1 MRGSMRA
8 LGVFLLCVATAAG
21 IGATACTGMGSTAGS
36 GAAGRLAES
45 DVSEQAVHLLAAVAR
60 LPRLTLAVAGDV
72 MFDRGVRRVCGERG
86 SDWPLSAV
94 RPVLTAADVAFL
106 NLETSIARGG
116 ARLPG
121 KGIWFRSDPEFAQRL
136 ADAGVDVVT
145 LANNH
150 VLDYDDPA
158 FAETLSNLAAAGIA
172 ACGAGK
178 DLAQARRPAVIWAN
192 GISVAF
198 LGYSE
203 FAHIYWSVARPK
215 RFVAGAASPG
225 ITPWDREV
233 ILEDI
238 RLAKRLADHVVVSF
252 HWGDE
257 YVSMPADRQVQLAHA
272 AIDAGASVV
281 HGHHPHVLQP
291 VEVYHGGVIV
301 YSMGNFVFDQKKPRT
316 VESMIA
322 LVTFSPKAVVRAE
335 IIPARIE
342 ECRPRPLTAWAA
354 RAAIDKIS
362 LASAR
367 MGTRIVAIGERGL
380 VMGPLIKGGPI
391 ETEGF
396 RNLFP

>member
-1 MRGSMRA
+1 MRLSLRV
-8 LGVFLLCVATAAG
+8 LGVLLLCIAAVAAG
-21 IGATACTGMGSTAGS
+21 SCLG
-36 GAAGRLAES
+36 GAAGVVASSRNPEAPK
-45 DVSEQAVHLLAAVAR
+45 QAVRLLAQVAR
-60 LPRLTLAVAGDV
+60 LPRLTLAAAGDC
-72 MFDRGVRRVCGERG
+72 MFDRGVRAVCAERG
-86 SDWPLSAV
+86 REWPLSAV
-94 RPVLTAADVAFL
+94 RDIMAAADVAFL

-121 KGIWFRSDPEFAQRL
+121 KGIWFRSAPEFAQEL
-136 ADAGVDVVT
+136 ADAGIDVVT

-158 FAETLSNLAAAGIA
+158 FDETLSNLSAAGIDV
-172 ACGAGK
+172 CGGGK
-178 DLAQARRPAVIWAN
+178 NMAEARRPAVLSAN

-215 RFVAGAASPG
+215 RFVAGEASPG
-225 ITPWDREV
+225 ISPWDRGAIV
-233 ILEDI
+233 EDI
-238 RLAKRLADHVVVSF
+238 RRAKRLADHVVVSF

-291 VEVYHGGVIV
+291 VEVYHGGVIF
-301 YSMGNFVFDQKKPRT
+301 YSLGNFVFDQKKPAT

-322 LVTFSPKAVVRAE
+322 HVTFSPEAVVRAE
-335 IIPARIE
+335 IIPVRIE
-342 ECRPRPLTAWAA
+342 ECRPRPLKAWAA
-354 RAAIDKIS
+354 RAALDKIS

-367 MGTRIVAIGERGL
+367 MGARIVTIGERGL
-380 VMGPLIKGGPI
+380 VMGPIKGGPI
-391 ETEGF
+391 EAEGF
-396 RNLFP
+396 RNLLP

>member
-1 MRGSMRA
+1 MRLSLRV
-8 LGVFLLCVATAAG
+8 LGVLLLCIAAVAAG
-21 IGATACTGMGSTAGS
+21 SCLG
-36 GAAGRLAES
+36 GAAGVVASSRNPEAPK
-45 DVSEQAVHLLAAVAR
+45 QAVRLLAQVAR
-60 LPRLTLAVAGDV
+60 LPRLTLAAAGDCT
-72 MFDRGVRRVCGERG
+72 FDRGVRAVCAERG
-86 SDWPLSAV
+86 REWPLSAV
-94 RPVLTAADVAFL
+94 RDIMAAADVAFL

-121 KGIWFRSDPEFAQRL
+121 KGIWFRSAPEFAQEL
-136 ADAGVDVVT
+136 ADAGIDVVT

-158 FAETLSNLAAAGIA
+158 FDETLSNLSAAGIDV
-172 ACGAGK
+172 CGGGK
-178 DLAQARRPAVIWAN
+178 NMAEARRPAVLSAN

-215 RFVAGAASPG
+215 RFVAGEASPG
-225 ITPWDREV
+225 ISPWDRGAIV
-233 ILEDI
+233 EDI
-238 RLAKRLADHVVVSF
+238 RRAKRLADHVVVSF

-291 VEVYHGGVIV
+291 VEVYHGGVIF
-301 YSMGNFVFDQKKPRT
+301 YSLGNFVFDQKKPAT

-322 LVTFSPKAVVRAE
+322 HVTFSPEAVVRAE
-335 IIPARIE
+335 IIPVRIE
-342 ECRPRPLTAWAA
+342 ECRPRPLKAWAA
-354 RAAIDKIS
+354 RAALDKIS

-367 MGTRIVAIGERGL
+367 MGARIVTIGERGL
-380 VMGPLIKGGPI
+380 VMGPIKGGPI
-391 ETEGF
+391 EAEGF
-396 RNLFP
+396 RNLLP

>member
-1 MRGSMRA
+1 MRLSLRV
-8 LGVFLLCVATAAG
+8 LGVLLLCIAAVAAG
-21 IGATACTGMGSTAGS
+21 SCLG
-36 GAAGRLAES
+36 GAAGVVASSRNPEAPK
-45 DVSEQAVHLLAAVAR
+45 QAVRLLAQVAR
-60 LPRLTLAVAGDV
+60 LPRLTLAAAGDCT
-72 MFDRGVRRVCGERG
+72 FDRGVRAVCAERG
-86 SDWPLSAV
+86 REWPLSAV
-94 RPVLTAADVAFL
+94 RDIMAAADVAFL

-121 KGIWFRSDPEFAQRL
+121 KGIWFRSAPEFAQEL
-136 ADAGVDVVT
+136 ADAGIDVVT

-158 FAETLSNLAAAGIA
+158 FDETLSNLSAAGIDV
-172 ACGAGK
+172 CGGGK
-178 DLAQARRPAVIWAN
+178 NMAEARRPAVLSAN

-215 RFVAGAASPG
+215 RFVAGEAGPG
-225 ITPWDREV
+225 ISPWDRGAIV
-233 ILEDI
+233 EDI
-238 RLAKRLADHVVVSF
+238 RRAKRLADHVVVSF

-291 VEVYHGGVIV
+291 VEVYHGGVIF
-301 YSMGNFVFDQKKPRT
+301 YSLGNFVFDQKKPAT

-322 LVTFSPKAVVRAE
+322 HVTFSPEAVVRAE
-335 IIPARIE
+335 IIPVRIE
-342 ECRPRPLTAWAA
+342 ECRPRPLKAWAA
-354 RAAIDKIS
+354 RAALDKIS

-367 MGTRIVAIGERGL
+367 MGARIVTIGERGL
-380 VMGPLIKGGPI
+380 VMGPIKGGPI
-391 ETEGF
+391 EAEGF
-396 RNLFP
+396 RNLLP

>member
-1 MRGSMRA
+1 MRLSLRV
-8 LGVFLLCVATAAG
+8 LGVLLLCIAAVAAG
-21 IGATACTGMGSTAGS
+21 SCLG
-36 GAAGRLAES
+36 GAAGVVASSRNPEAPK
-45 DVSEQAVHLLAAVAR
+45 QAVRLLAQVAR
-60 LPRLTLAVAGDV
+60 LPRLTLAAAGDC
-72 MFDRGVRRVCGERG
+72 MFDRGVRAVCAERG
-86 SDWPLSAV
+86 REWPLSAV
-94 RPVLTAADVAFL
+94 RDIMAAADVAFL

-121 KGIWFRSDPEFAQRL
+121 KGIWFRSAPEFAQEL
-136 ADAGVDVVT
+136 ADAGIDVVT

-158 FAETLSNLAAAGIA
+158 FDETLSNLSAAGIDV
-172 ACGAGK
+172 CGGGK
-178 DLAQARRPAVIWAN
+178 NMAEARRPAVLSAN

-215 RFVAGAASPG
+215 RFVAGEAGPG
-225 ITPWDREV
+225 ISPWDREAIV
-233 ILEDI
+233 EDI
-238 RLAKRLADHVVVSF
+238 RRAKRLADHVVVSF

-291 VEVYHGGVIV
+291 VEVYHGGVIF
-301 YSMGNFVFDQKKPRT
+301 YSLGNFVFDQKKPAT

-322 LVTFSPKAVVRAE
+322 HVTFSPEAVVRAE
-335 IIPARIE
+335 IIPVRIE
-342 ECRPRPLTAWAA
+342 ECRPRPLKAWAA
-354 RAAIDKIS
+354 RAALDKIS

-367 MGTRIVAIGERGL
+367 MGARIVTIGERGL
-380 VMGPLIKGGPI
+380 VMGPIKGGPI
-391 ETEGF
+391 EAEGF
-396 RNLFP
+396 RNLLP

>member
-1 MRGSMRA
+1 MRGSLRA
-8 LGVFLLCVATAAG
+8 LGVSLLCIAAFAMGGCFGGATGAAG
-21 IGATACTGMGSTAGS
+21 AGS
-36 GAAGRLAES
+36 GKLEL
-45 DVSEQAVHLLAAVAR
+45 SEQALRLLAEVAR
-60 LPRLTLAVAGDV
+60 QPRLTLAAAGDC
-72 MFDRGVRRVCGERG
+72 MFDRGVRRICDERG
-86 SDWPLSAV
+86 REWPLSAV
-94 RPVLTAADVAFL
+94 RDTLRAADVAFL

-121 KGIWFRSDPEFAQRL
+121 KGIWFRSAPEFAQEL
-136 ADAGVDVVT
+136 ANAGIDVVT

-158 FAETLSNLAAAGIA
+158 FAETLSNLAEAGVA
-172 ACGAGK
+172 VCGGGRDMAE
-178 DLAQARRPAVIWAN
+178 ARRPAVLSAN

-215 RFVAGAASPG
+215 RFAAGEASPG
-225 ITPWDREV
+225 ISPWDREA
-233 ILEDI
+233 IIEDI
-238 RLAKRLADHVVVSF
+238 RRAKRVADHVVVSF

-257 YVSMPADRQVQLAHA
+257 YMSMPAERQVSLAHA

-291 VEVYHGGVIV
+291 VEVYHGGVIF
-301 YSMGNFVFDQKKPRT
+301 YSLGNFVFDQKKPAT

-322 LVTFSPKAVVRAE
+322 HVTFSPEAVVRAE
-335 IIPARIE
+335 IIPVRIE

-362 LASAR
+362 RASAR
-367 MGTRIVAIGERGL
+367 MGARIVTCGNRGL
-380 VMGPLIKGGPI
+380 VMGPIKGSPI
-391 ETEGF
+391 EAEGF
-396 RNLFP
+396 RNLLP